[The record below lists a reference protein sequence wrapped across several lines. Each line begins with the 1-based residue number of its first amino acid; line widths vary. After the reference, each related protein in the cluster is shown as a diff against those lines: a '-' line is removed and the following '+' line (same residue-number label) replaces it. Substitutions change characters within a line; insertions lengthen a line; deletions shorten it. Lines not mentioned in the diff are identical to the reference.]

1 MSKRLTL
8 AQVTA
13 QLEAANAAYERIA
26 SERDSL
32 RAECAQ
38 LTEQLIA
45 AEMRA
50 NEALRAKAPAPRTS
64 RVHTFEYGNKD
75 SFLAAMN
82 AARQHGGVVRRAA

>member
-13 QLEAANAAYERIA
+13 QLEAANAAYEALA

-50 NEALRAKAPAPRTS
+50 KRPAPRAAL
-64 RVHTFEYGNKD
+64 VHTFEYGNKD
-75 SFLAAMN
+75 SFLAAVN

>member
-13 QLEAANAAYERIA
+13 QLEAANAAYERLA
-26 SERDSL
+26 AERDSL

-38 LTEQLIA
+38 LAEQLIA

-50 NEALRAKAPAPRTS
+50 QQPKPRAP